1 MLTYL
6 IDGNNLIGKIKQF
19 KELQK
24 KDKQGVR
31 EKLALRLDTF
41 FSAKNQKVILFLDGF
56 KSEAINTNKIRI
68 VYSDNKSADDE
79 IKKQIELTK
88 NRRTISLVTSD
99 SNLAQFGKVC
109 GCIVI
114 DCDKFA
120 KELFSQQTDL
130 NEEELAKSI
139 NQQEIKNLFGV

>member
-31 EKLALRLDTF
+31 GKLALRLDTF
-41 FSAKNQKVILFLDGF
+41 FSSKNQKVILFLDGF

-68 VYSDNKSADDE
+68 VYSDKKSADEE

-88 NRRTISLVTSD
+88 NRRTISLITSD

-109 GCIVI
+109 GCTVI
-114 DCDKFA
+114 DCSKFA
-120 KELFSQQTDL
+120 KELFSQQKDL
-130 NEEELAKSI
+130 NEEEIAKSI

>member
-24 KDKQGVR
+24 KDKQSVR
-31 EKLALRLDTF
+31 EKLAYRLDSF
-41 FSAKNQKVILFLDGF
+41 FSSKNQKVILFLDGF
-56 KSEAINTNKIRI
+56 KSEAINTNKIKI

-109 GCIVI
+109 GCTVI
-114 DCDKFA
+114 DCHKFA
-120 KELFSQQTDL
+120 KELFNQQKDL